1 MLPPKN
7 RLRLTRDHRA
17 AARLGVRGGSQ
28 LVVVHLVADVTAEST
43 PPSRVGFVVGRA
55 VGSAATRNAV
65 RRRLRHL
72 MRDRLDRLPAGS
84 LVVVR
89 ARAGAGTAPS
99 AVLARDLDTALQRAL
114 RSSRIGIERA
124 DDHESQAT
132 PSGGRR

>member
-7 RLRLTRDHRA
+7 RLRLTRDHQA
-17 AARLGVRGGSQ
+17 AARHGVRGGSQ
-28 LVVVHLVADVTAEST
+28 LVVVHLVADVRAEST
-43 PPSRVGFVVGRA
+43 APSRVGFVVGRGA
-55 VGSAATRNAV
+55 GSAATRNTV

-84 LVVVR
+84 LLMVR

-99 AVLARDLDTALQRAL
+99 AVLARDLDTALLRAL

-124 DDHESQAT
+124 DDREPQDT
-132 PSGGRR
+132 PSGGRP